1 MKRFFLIPF
10 MLLLV
15 LLPLACQKTYT
26 VGPLA
31 PTPVPA
37 FTSTPTQNP
46 FCTVVALPTAGTIP
60 NGIVWGAAEIM
71 STDYIGLHLDV
82 SVMLYLAV
90 NGAPESTDAVTMSG
104 PGYAGPVSYNGPA
117 TVSGD
122 VFAFYTSPAAG
133 ITLVAGAPYTLTTV
147 TSIGTATSVVT
158 APADPFLS
166 ADGYTA
172 TWAGPSMFNQTE
184 IYNTIPNE
192 VWSTPNC
199 VNQFSPLSIPVTAY
213 TGSASGTY
221 YTYVN
226 SVNYTTT
233 VTGGKGLFVV
243 DVACE
248 RDLSK

>member
-122 VFAFYTSPAAG
+122 VFAFYTSPAGGSPWSPGRLIPSPRLPPSARPRPWSRRPPIHSFPRMG
-133 ITLVAGAPYTLTTV
+133 TPRPGLGPPCSTRPRSTTRSPMRFGRRPIASTNSRHCPFPSRLIPARLRGPITP
-147 TSIGTATSVVT
+147 TSIA
-158 APADPFLS
+158 
-166 ADGYTA
+166 
-172 TWAGPSMFNQTE
+172 
-184 IYNTIPNE
+184 
-192 VWSTPNC
+192 
-199 VNQFSPLSIPVTAY
+199 
-213 TGSASGTY
+213 
-221 YTYVN
+221 
-226 SVNYTTT
+226 
-233 VTGGKGLFVV
+233 
-243 DVACE
+243 
-248 RDLSK
+248 